1 MQLILLKQ
9 DPFIE
14 NIYSKGQDIDNRNQS
29 AYRLTL
35 TFDASDATTVNVH
48 SFCIFRDSTRNISAG
63 SWCDRDPSLVVG
75 CTQVAPENQKFEIAN
90 PMSTFVENLLVAQG
104 VLDFTPITDMSGAPQ
119 QFWQVNLR
127 GTPMYTIDE
136 YFTQILIDHD
146 INDELFLSVAA
157 SRKDR
162 KFQRRE
168 SWESPELRY
177 S

>member
-1 MQLILLKQ
+1 M
-9 DPFIE
+9 
-14 NIYSKGQDIDNRNQS
+14 
-29 AYRLTL
+29 TL
-35 TFDASDATTVNVH
+35 TFDASEDTTINVVH
-48 SFCIFRDSTRNISAG
+48 SAALEDQLEISAG

-136 YFTQILIDHD
+136 YLTQI
-146 INDELFLSVAA
+146 
-157 SRKDR
+157 
-162 KFQRRE
+162 
-168 SWESPELRY
+168 
-177 S
+177 